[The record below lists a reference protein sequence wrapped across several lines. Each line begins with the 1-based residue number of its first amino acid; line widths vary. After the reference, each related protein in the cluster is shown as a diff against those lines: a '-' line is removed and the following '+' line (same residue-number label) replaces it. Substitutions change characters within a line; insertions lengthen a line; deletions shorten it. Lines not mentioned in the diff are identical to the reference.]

1 MLIDFADILQTNV
14 YVLGGVFLQLCRLLR
29 LEQHPLMQKPI
40 DPSLFIH
47 RFAGQV
53 ELGTTDAHR
62 GEHGAA
68 ARGVHEAGLDADWSS
83 SEWNL
88 WCRVVGRRSNSWIQS
103 EQARCRGPWCTSANR
118 R

>member
-1 MLIDFADILQTNV
+1 MSVVATGAASAHAKADRSESVHSSI
-14 YVLGGVFLQLCRLLR
+14 R
-29 LEQHPLMQKPI
+29 
-40 DPSLFIH
+40 
-47 RFAGQV
+47 GQV

-103 EQARCRGPWCTSANR
+103 EQARCRGCGAR
-118 R
+118 RRIDAEEASERIRKHAKRGAVDRGV